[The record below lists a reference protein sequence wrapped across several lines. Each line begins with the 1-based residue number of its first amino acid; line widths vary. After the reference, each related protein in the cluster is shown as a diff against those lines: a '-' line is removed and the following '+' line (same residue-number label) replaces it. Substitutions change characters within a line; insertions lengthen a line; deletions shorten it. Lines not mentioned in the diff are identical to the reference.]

1 MWLIGLAVILACL
14 TLAPLAAKAQPGRV
28 HLIGF
33 LGNSTAAL
41 EAHLVGPFCESID
54 EMKAL
59 LGSPAPPRDGTQ
71 RPAPAAP
78 PPRYSWLPQGDTA
91 PARAFLTRR

>member
-1 MWLIGLAVILACL
+1 MRLIGLAVILAFSL
-14 TLAPLAAKAQPGRV
+14 TVAPLDGEAQPGRV
-28 HLIGF
+28 QLIGF

-59 LGSPAPPRDGTQ
+59 LGSPAPS
-71 RPAPAAP
+71 A
-78 PPRYSWLPQGDTA
+78 
-91 PARAFLTRR
+91 